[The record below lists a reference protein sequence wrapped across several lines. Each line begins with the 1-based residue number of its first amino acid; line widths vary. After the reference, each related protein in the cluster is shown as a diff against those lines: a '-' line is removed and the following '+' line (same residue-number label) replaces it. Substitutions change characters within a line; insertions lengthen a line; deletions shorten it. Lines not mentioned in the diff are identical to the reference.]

1 MGATLYLSSASGAT
15 ATCRVVSRGPFGL
28 GRVVDV
34 AKATF
39 ALLAPPSQGV
49 VNVRVSW

>member
-1 MGATLYLSSASGAT
+1 MGATLLITTASGAT
-15 ATCRVVSRGPFGL
+15 ATCRVVSRGPYAA
-28 GRVVDV
+28 GRIVDV

-39 ALLAPPSQGV
+39 ALLASTAQGV